1 MANRFPTNQSEHDN
15 VIQAAYNG
23 LDKVNH
29 DVYINPRHS
38 NRTSV
43 AGFYP
48 DIIITNKGDN
58 NVKFIIEVETADS
71 INQSEVQQWINF
83 STKISGTFYLLVPY
97 EHKNKAEVLCRQNGV
112 KARFGTYRKDV
123 WGTINNIQYE

>member
-1 MANRFPTNQSEHDN
+1 MANRLPQNQNEHDN

-29 DVYINPRHS
+29 EVYINPGQT

-43 AGFYP
+43 SGVYP
-48 DIIITNKGDN
+48 DIIITNKGEN

-71 INQSEVQQWINF
+71 INQSEVNQWRNY
-83 STKISGTFYLLVPY
+83 STKISGTFYLLVPFEY
-97 EHKNKAEVLCRQNGV
+97 RNMTEVLCRQNGI
-112 KARFGTYRKDV
+112 KARFGTYKKDV
-123 WGTINNIQYE
+123 WGNIFDIQYE